1 MSETKYAYR
10 LMVIDIKEDKVVVDE
25 FCDAIVAGI
34 ASSGDNIGETECSEI
49 ACVKGNVLAGIAVVD
64 AAEKAIMRQ
73 KREFVKSFMKN
84 ASPEDIAAALNIE
97 EDGEDEC

>member
-1 MSETKYAYR
+1 MSNVNKSFR
-10 LMVIDIKEDKVVVDE
+10 IMIIDIAEDKVVVDE

-34 ASSGDNIGETECSEI
+34 ASSGDNIGKTEGSEI
-49 ACVKGNVLAGIAVVD
+49 VCVKGNVLAGIAVVA

>member
-1 MSETKYAYR
+1 MSKIKHAYR
-10 LMVIDIKEDKVVVDE
+10 LMVIENEEDKVDIDE
-25 FCDAIVAGI
+25 FCDAIVAGAATNGGSPEETKGKELL
-34 ASSGDNIGETECSEI
+34 ASKSNFI
-49 ACVKGNVLAGIAVVD
+49 AGIAVAA

-97 EDGEDEC
+97 EDVNDE